1 MTITSRS
8 AQQTLDITKFSRAE
22 QLLIL
27 AILGNCILTK
37 GSATAKLADRL
48 EQVFT
53 DDDYEDASK
62 VFDVE
67 ILVNGAVQY
76 TISSLSYQ
84 NVSIRIKEA

>member
-37 GSATAKLADRL
+37 GSATSKLAARL

-53 DDDYEDASK
+53 DDDYDDASK